1 MRFRQIEVFHAI
13 YVSGSITGAS
23 RVLHVSQPSVSK
35 TLQHTETQLG
45 FALFRRLKG
54 RLVPTEEA
62 NLLFREVDDVYQRVG
77 SLKVTVKNIRAAGV
91 GRLRLAVLPSLG
103 LGLTPAAVAKFRVAN
118 PGVTFDIQTLDHE
131 DILRCL
137 YERESDV
144 AVGFEAPKHPR
155 LKAVQ
160 IGTGELV
167 LMHRKGT
174 FPSGTAR
181 VDIRK
186 LDGRD
191 SIGITSSGPMGLL
204 LARELDRLEVEMNEV
219 VSVRTFYVAASL
231 VKHDV
236 GVAVVDEFTARAT
249 MTPDLHFNRLSPPI
263 TFGVFGIWLEERP
276 PSRACQKFIEVLT
289 SLIPAHSSK

>member
-77 SLKVTVKNIRAAGV
+77 SLKVTVKNIRTAGV

-103 LGLTPAAVAKFRVAN
+103 LGLTPAAVAKFRLAN

-131 DILRCL
+131 DI
-137 YERESDV
+137 
-144 AVGFEAPKHPR
+144 
-155 LKAVQ
+155 Q
-160 IGTGELV
+160 IG
-167 LMHRKGT
+167 
-174 FPSGTAR
+174 
-181 VDIRK
+181 
-186 LDGRD
+186 
-191 SIGITSSGPMGLL
+191 
-204 LARELDRLEVEMNEV
+204 
-219 VSVRTFYVAASL
+219 
-231 VKHDV
+231 
-236 GVAVVDEFTARAT
+236 RA
-249 MTPDLHFNRLSPPI
+249 H
-263 TFGVFGIWLEERP
+263 V
-276 PSRACQKFIEVLT
+276 
-289 SLIPAHSSK
+289 